1 MTSRKWIVGGV
12 VLALVGV
19 IVSCCGLAVGTFS
32 ARGYVE
38 RSYARSVVD
47 DIGSDAE
54 GYRSDLPPRQVAQ
67 QLTRAFSPADEYT
80 VGDRYYLRYGD
91 DSVVILPIAAGS
103 LILLER
109 MTTAYPRYRSVVGNS
124 WNWQRGSTIRGG
136 GPGTG
141 K

>member
-19 IVSCCGLAVGTFS
+19 IVSCCGLAAGTFS

-38 RSYARSVVD
+38 RTYARSVSD
-47 DIGSDAE
+47 DIGSSAK
-54 GYRSDLPPRQVAQ
+54 GFRSERPPAQVAEELRRSFRPEDQ
-67 QLTRAFSPADEYT
+67 HRDGERF
-80 VGDRYYLRYGD
+80 YLRYGD
-91 DSVVILPIAAGS
+91 DSVVILPAAVGS
-103 LILLER
+103 LILVER
-109 MTTAYPRYRSVVGNS
+109 MVTAYPRYRSTVGNS
-124 WNWQRGSTIRGG
+124 WNWQRGSTTRGG